1 MFPPPMNRLSPE
13 GRWLRLG
20 LALAMILVLAALAF
34 LRSERR
40 VTLPALPCAF
50 HAISG
55 LPCLFC
61 GGTRAACAILDGNP
75 AAALRLNALAF
86 PALAMLVM
94 AFAALLVE
102 AASGYP
108 LAPGEVFLRRL
119 NRFAPALV
127 VCGLAWWMFHICS
140 ALRTP
145 KPELVDFRNP
155 IAAAARMLV
164 APGKH

>member
-1 MFPPPMNRLSPE
+1 MLPPLMNRLAPE

-20 LALAMILVLAALAF
+20 LALSMVLVLLSLAF

-50 HAISG
+50 HSISG

-75 AAALRLNALAF
+75 RAAVRLNILAF
-86 PALAMLVM
+86 PALALLATTLV
-94 AFAALLVE
+94 ALVVE
-102 AASGYP
+102 AASGRP
-108 LAPGEVFLRRL
+108 LAPWEAFLRRM
-119 NRFAPALV
+119 NRLAPLLILPA
-127 VCGLAWWMFHICS
+127 LAWWMFHIYS

-145 KPELVDFRNP
+145 NPELVDFRNP
-155 IAAAARMLV
+155 IAAGAKALV
-164 APGKH
+164 DRGR

>member
-1 MFPPPMNRLSPE
+1 MNRLAPE

-20 LALAMILVLAALAF
+20 LALSMVLVLLSLAF

-75 AAALRLNALAF
+75 RAALRLNILAF
-86 PALAMLVM
+86 PALALLATTLV
-94 AFAALLVE
+94 ALLVE
-102 AASGYP
+102 AASGRP
-108 LAPGEVFLRRL
+108 LAPWEAFLRRV
-119 NRFAPALV
+119 NRFAPILILPA
-127 VCGLAWWMFHICS
+127 LAWWMFHICS

-155 IAAAARMLV
+155 IAAGAKALV
-164 APGKH
+164 DRTH

>member
-1 MFPPPMNRLSPE
+1 MLPPLMNRIAPE
-13 GRWLRLG
+13 GRWLRFG
-20 LALAMILVLAALAF
+20 LALAMVLVLLSLAF

-50 HAISG
+50 HSISG

-75 AAALRLNALAF
+75 RAALRLNILAF
-86 PALAMLVM
+86 PALALLSTTLV
-94 AFAALLVE
+94 ALLVE
-102 AASGYP
+102 AASGRP
-108 LAPGEVFLRRL
+108 LAPWEAFLRRM
-119 NRFAPALV
+119 NRLAPILIVPA
-127 VCGLAWWMFHICS
+127 LAWWMFHIYS

-155 IAAAARMLV
+155 IAAGAKALV
-164 APGKH
+164 DRTR